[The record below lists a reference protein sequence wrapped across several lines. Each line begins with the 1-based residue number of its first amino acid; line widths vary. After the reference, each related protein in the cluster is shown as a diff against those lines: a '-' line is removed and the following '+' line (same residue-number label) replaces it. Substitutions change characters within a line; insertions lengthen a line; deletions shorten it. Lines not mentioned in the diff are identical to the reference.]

1 MTERT
6 FLLLAGLIDDAQVA
20 EWPAVPYSRLATEV
34 LIIANG
40 LTPTTAAG
48 TKLKLTLD
56 DVANA
61 QEFTL
66 AQGLK
71 RQVTNV
77 TGDGLTI
84 AGDVRPGVLVTA
96 KGGASDILVWLTCES
111 TTSNDTETGWLILT
125 AGMLQSRIAAA
136 EYNALTAAVISSGQS
151 DPIPQLLSDVT
162 ERVRLAIR
170 SGGESLGAVNTI
182 PASLRRA
189 ALAIAKHDLFSRIAV
204 LRTLAEGAKNDA
216 EKAERM
222 LERVEEGKV
231 KIEAPETDTETE
243 TGNAAEYGSDTKI
256 DL

>member
-6 FLLLAGLIDDAQVA
+6 FLFLGGLLQLDQTA
-20 EWPAVPYSRLATEV
+20 EWPAVPYARTATEV
-34 LIIANG
+34 LLIANG
-40 LTPTTAAG
+40 LTPSDASGA
-48 TKLKLTLD
+48 KIKLTLA
-56 DVANA
+56 DVAQT
-61 QEFTL
+61 QEFAL

-77 TGDGLTI
+77 TGDGLAI
-84 AGDVRPGVLVTA
+84 AADVRPGVKVTA
-96 KGGASDILVWLTCES
+96 HGSASDLVVWLTCES

-125 AGMLQSRIAAA
+125 AGMLQSRISAP

-170 SGGESLGAVNTI
+170 SGGETLGAVNTI

-231 KIEAPETDTETE
+231 KIEAPATDTETE
-243 TGNAAEYGSDTKI
+243 TGNAAEYGSETKI

>member
-6 FLLLAGLIDDAQVA
+6 FLYLPGALYADQVA

-34 LIIANG
+34 LLIANG
-40 LTPTTAAG
+40 LTPSVVGGA
-48 TKLKLTLD
+48 KIKLTLD
-56 DVANA
+56 DVVNA
-61 QEFTL
+61 QEFPL
-66 AQGLK
+66 DRDLK
-71 RQVTNV
+71 RKPTNV
-77 TGDGLTI
+77 TSPGLTI
-84 AGDVRPGVLVTA
+84 AADVRPGVKVTA
-96 KGGASDILVWLTCES
+96 DGGASDILVWLTCES

-231 KIEAPETDTETE
+231 KIEAPATDTETE

>member
-6 FLLLAGLIDDAQVA
+6 WLYFGGLLQVGQLQESMDVA
-20 EWPAVPYSRLATEV
+20 YSRLRTGGK
-34 LIIANG
+34 LIISSG
-40 LTPTTAAG
+40 IVPTSAL
-48 TKLKLTLD
+48 KLKLTLD
-56 DVANA
+56 EVAQA
-61 QEFTL
+61 TEYTL
-66 AQGLK
+66 ASGQK
-71 RQVTNV
+71 QAAFNV
-77 TGDGLTI
+77 SGGGLTI
-84 AGDVRPGVLVTA
+84 AAGVVPGAIITA
-96 KGGASDILVWLTCES
+96 DGGASDLRVDIEDES
-111 TTSNDTETGWLILT
+111 TVANDTETGWLILT
-125 AGMLQSRIAAA
+125 AGMLQARIAAA

-170 SGGESLGAVNTI
+170 SGGESLGAVNTV

-231 KIEAPETDTETE
+231 KIEAPETADETE